1 MPWAKHINFLSLLV
15 LDSPVGQRRLVL
27 PTPPHS
33 NYCEALIWSDE
44 LHKRCVN
51 CIGNISELQPG
62 PRTTLT
68 ESVTFEYSD
77 ILIVYK
83 TPSIY
88 EWALKSPL
96 FSLSVCLSVYLAPLQ
111 HNLYS
116 SKIAEHVLPSYAK
129 FKNLLN
135 CWKFWLNDTNQVW
148 LSKNWKELDVYSR
161 ENYSVFTNLL
171 YNNDFKDYVIAR
183 TSVIPPSHVESSFIS
198 DKIFRSCF
206 FGSVI

>member
-1 MPWAKHINFLSLLV
+1 MSFKKSSFLSI
-15 LDSPVGQRRLVL
+15 
-27 PTPPHS
+27 
-33 NYCEALIWSDE
+33 C
-44 LHKRCVN
+44 
-51 CIGNISELQPG
+51 
-62 PRTTLT
+62 
-68 ESVTFEYSD
+68 
-77 ILIVYK
+77 
-83 TPSIY
+83 
-88 EWALKSPL
+88 
-96 FSLSVCLSVYLAPLQ
+96 LSVCLSCTSSTQPLLLKAMCELYSEYIRASTWSQDNADGISHIWIQWHFNSVQNTWHLWMSFKKVLFPAPLQ

-135 CWKFWLNDTNQVW
+135 WWKFWLNDTNQVW